1 MRKLYK
7 QDIIEILYGATLL
20 GAGGGGS
27 LSQGLGMLNGLEASG
42 ETIELDLL
50 DLSEIGDNEYAAMV
64 AGLGSPVA
72 MLDPNMPMFGPDAVH
87 AYRAFQKAFR
97 AEGKE
102 CKYLYSGEMGAS
114 TPSLLCWWPSCLTR
128 TRPSASSSWT
138 WTATAAPCR
147 S

>member
-1 MRKLYK
+1 MRKLHK

-27 LSQGLGMLNGLEASG
+27 LSQGLGMLDRLEASG
-42 ETIELDLL
+42 ENIELDLL
-50 DLSEIGDNEYAAMV
+50 DLCEIGDNEYAAMV

-72 MLDPNMPMFGPDAVH
+72 ILDPDMPMFGPDAVH

-102 CKYLYSGEMGAS
+102 CK
-114 TPSLLCWWPSCLTR
+114 
-128 TRPSASSSWT
+128 
-138 WTATAAPCR
+138 
-147 S
+147 

>member
-7 QDIIEILYGATLL
+7 QDIVEILYGATLL

-27 LSQGLGMLNGLEASG
+27 LSQGLEAAG
-42 ETIELDLL
+42 EVIELEML
-50 DLSEIGDNEYAAMV
+50 DLAEIGDNEYAAMV

-72 MLDPNMPMFGPDAVH
+72 MLDPDMPMFGPDAVY
-87 AYRAFQKAFR
+87 AYRAFQTAFK

-102 CKYLYSGEMGAS
+102 CKYLYSGEMGGFNTF
-114 TPSLLCWWPSCLTR
+114 TPMLVAILP
-128 TRPSASSSWT
+128 PNVSSSWT
-138 WTATAAPCR
+138 LTATAAQFP